1 MAAEATL
8 VSGARA
14 RGLDPRVA
22 ALLDRMVSPLCGF
35 DKSMAFSLRDG
46 LMPRIEVVIPQFAA
60 LHRLLGLDRP
70 LSYHI
75 GGYGLRAEEA
85 MMRALGE
92 TLERYS
98 HMVISGF
105 REAQMPFV
113 PWREI
118 AASGAFF
125 GPADFRPFTDA
136 QYEREGFPFTRWGDD
151 DPITW
156 IRGTTAAN
164 GADVLVPAQ
173 AVVVGY
179 VPRQSGGEPWFT
191 AAVTTGS
198 AAHTD
203 PRRALRSA
211 LLELIEV
218 DTTMGHW
225 YSGEDARRIVLD
237 SRVQRVADLV
247 ARDVPAHGLTYT
259 FHYLRNPDLEAHVV
273 ACVVRSPRG
282 EIPACGVGV
291 GADLDLEH
299 AMYKAFLEASAIP
312 HLAMIGLQQSWA
324 SPDSVPDDLMA
335 FGDLD
340 QNVAFYALPANAHVI
355 ESRFG
360 MDDEVAAADL
370 PPFAAAGVDRDVTHL
385 LGTFARAGKRLAIFD
400 FTTPDISDLGFSIAR
415 CYSPDTLSLCLP
427 SYPHLAHPRYRAYGS
442 PKETYPHPY
451 P

>member
-105 REAQMPFV
+105 P
-113 PWREI
+113 
-118 AASGAFF
+118 
-125 GPADFRPFTDA
+125 DA

-164 GADVLVPAQ
+164 GADILVPAQ

-179 VPRQSGGEPWFT
+179 VPRQ
-191 AAVTTGS
+191 
-198 AAHTD
+198 
-203 PRRALRSA
+203 
-211 LLELIEV
+211 
-218 DTTMGHW
+218 
-225 YSGEDARRIVLD
+225 
-237 SRVQRVADLV
+237 
-247 ARDVPAHGLTYT
+247 
-259 FHYLRNPDLEAHVV
+259 
-273 ACVVRSPRG
+273 
-282 EIPACGVGV
+282 
-291 GADLDLEH
+291 
-299 AMYKAFLEASAIP
+299 
-312 HLAMIGLQQSWA
+312 
-324 SPDSVPDDLMA
+324 
-335 FGDLD
+335 
-340 QNVAFYALPANAHVI
+340 
-355 ESRFG
+355 
-360 MDDEVAAADL
+360 
-370 PPFAAAGVDRDVTHL
+370 
-385 LGTFARAGKRLAIFD
+385 
-400 FTTPDISDLGFSIAR
+400 
-415 CYSPDTLSLCLP
+415 
-427 SYPHLAHPRYRAYGS
+427 
-442 PKETYPHPY
+442 
-451 P
+451 

>member
-1 MAAEATL
+1 MLAESTL
-8 VSGARA
+8 VTAA
-14 RGLDPRVA
+14 RGRGLEPRVA

-35 DKSMAFSLRDG
+35 DKSVAFSLRDG

-60 LHRLLGLDRP
+60 LHRLLGLERP

-105 REAQMPFV
+105 LEAEMPFV
-113 PWREI
+113 SWSEI
-118 AASGAFF
+118 AASGPLF
-125 GPADFRPFTDA
+125 GPADFRPFTEE
-136 QYEREGFPFTRWGDD
+136 QYAHEGFPFARWADD

-156 IRGTTAAN
+156 IRGTAAD
-164 GADVLVPAQ
+164 GSPVFVPAQ

-179 VPRQSGGEPWFT
+179 VPRQSQGEPWVT

-203 PRRALRSA
+203 GRRALRSA

-225 YSGEDARRIVLD
+225 YSGQNARRIVLD
-237 SRVQRVADLV
+237 GRVQRVAELL
-247 ARDVPAHGLTYT
+247 ARDVPAHGLKYT

-282 EIPACGVGV
+282 EVPACGVGV

-299 AMYKAFLEASAIP
+299 AMYKAFLEGSAIP

-340 QNVAFYALPANAHVI
+340 QNVAFYALPANEHVI

-360 MDDEVAAADL
+360 MEDEVAAADL
-370 PPFAAAGVDRDVTHL
+370 PAFAAAGVDHDVSHL
-385 LGTFARAGKRLAIFD
+385 LGTFAGAGKRLAIFD
-400 FTTPDISDLGFSIAR
+400 FTTPDIADLGFAVTR

-427 SYPHLAHPRYRAYGS
+427 SYPHLAHKRFQAYGP